1 MGVIVFSGP
10 SLPPSTI
17 KTTPNLEWRPPL
29 RQGDLHRAA
38 LERPTAIGVID
49 GFFETTPTVWHDE
62 ILFALDRGIVVYGA
76 ASIGA
81 LRAAELHV
89 YGMIGVGRIFE
100 WFLDG
105 TLEDDDEVAMLHG
118 PAELD
123 FLPLTEAMVNVRAT
137 IEKALRHNTFDTA
150 TGAALITTAKSL
162 FYKDRTWDALFEDGA
177 MPGISRDELNHA
189 RASLPEARVRSKAH
203 RRSGASEF
211 AIAASFLTR
220 PVYTPSSVRFNG

>member
-1 MGVIVFSGP
+1 MIVFSGP

-17 KTTPNLEWRPPL
+17 KAMPNLEWRPPL

-38 LERPTAIGVID
+38 LQRPAAAIGVID

-62 ILFALDRGIVVYGA
+62 ILFAIDRGIVVYGA
-76 ASIGA
+76 ASMGA

-137 IEKALRHNTFDTA
+137 IDEALRHNTFDTA

-177 MPGISRDELNHA
+177 MPGISRDELDHS
-189 RASLPEARVRSKAH
+189 RASLPEARVDQKRIDALALLNSLSPH
-203 RRSGASEF
+203 LS
-211 AIAASFLTR
+211 
-220 PVYTPSSVRFNG
+220 

>member
-17 KTTPNLEWRPPL
+17 KATPNLEWRPPL

-189 RASLPEARVRSKAH
+189 RASLPEARVDQKRIDALALLNSLSPH
-203 RRSGASEF
+203 LS
-211 AIAASFLTR
+211 
-220 PVYTPSSVRFNG
+220 